1 MLPLKKNQLGFTL
14 PELLI
19 VVGMISILTAVA
31 IPLMTANIPRFE
43 LKGAIRTLIAD
54 FQKAKIEAVKRNCNV
69 EIRFY
74 PEPVPVAAEKFTA
87 GGNGSYQ
94 LVAMDDNSVLLSRN
108 MPKYVTLYLPSFTL
122 VPQTAP
128 ALDYYKAG
136 YKPQGLPVDNGS
148 VYLVNS
154 KATSYRL
161 SLSAAGHVSMSM
173 SQVTLSSLS
182 AW

>member
-1 MLPLKKNQLGFTL
+1 MIPLKKNQLGFTL

-19 VVGMISILTAVA
+19 VVGMISILTAVS
-31 IPLMTANIPRFE
+31 IPVMTANIPRFE
-43 LKGAIRTLIAD
+43 LKGAVRTLIAD

-74 PEPVPVAAEKFTA
+74 PEPVPVAAEKLTA

-94 LVAMDDNSVLLSRN
+94 LVALDDNSVLLSRN

-122 VPQTAP
+122 VPQAAP
-128 ALDYYKAG
+128 YYKAG
-136 YKPQGLPVDNGS
+136 YKPQGLPLDNGS

-154 KATSYRL
+154 KATSYKL
-161 SLSAAGHVSMSM
+161 SLSAAGYVSTSM
-173 SQVTLSSLS
+173 SQVDLGSLS